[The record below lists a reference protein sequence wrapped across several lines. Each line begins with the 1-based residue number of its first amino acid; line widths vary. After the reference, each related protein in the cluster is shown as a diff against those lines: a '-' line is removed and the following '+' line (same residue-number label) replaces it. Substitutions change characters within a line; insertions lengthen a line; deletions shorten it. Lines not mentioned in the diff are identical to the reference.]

1 MLPDICYFNQANFV
15 TYLQTSICFYILY
28 LKLHYIL
35 TKLQNIV
42 ILSLQFMCFSPEE
55 YKDDIVSSPVKRF
68 RPKPD
73 LTNSNPDQNQFL
85 LNLDLLESNLINE
98 YLSILRA
105 QDVKKRQREFLY
117 VPEVSDKKFRFVK
130 HFLFLLR
137 VKL

>member
-1 MLPDICYFNQANFV
+1 
-15 TYLQTSICFYILY
+15 
-28 LKLHYIL
+28 
-35 TKLQNIV
+35 
-42 ILSLQFMCFSPEE
+42 MCFSPEE

-85 LNLDLLESNLINE
+85 LNLDLLESNLIDE

-105 QDVKKRQREFLY
+105 QDMKKRQREFLY

-130 HFLFLLR
+130 HFLFYYDLNYIIYTSNFLKFGKINFIYYVVR
-137 VKL
+137 N